1 MKLINK
7 ILAKIHDLIEA
18 YLYDEPSRWDLEC
31 EIYGL
36 KEDLAEAENTIEYFR
51 DCLRNS
57 RYE

>member
-1 MKLINK
+1 MELINK
-7 ILAKIHDLIEA
+7 LLAKIHDLIET

-31 EIYGL
+31 EIHGL

-57 RYE
+57 R